1 MEQAFVRKM
10 RVFPGILGAVFL
22 ALFLLIPAGSALAL
36 PPVGQS
42 ARRVVV
48 EDPDGR
54 VMDLAFPR
62 QKPTLILYEDRKS
75 AAQNRALKDELIKLA
90 GTKAEAKRIQFVA
103 VADTS
108 DYRSWPLRG
117 FAESS
122 VRKKAAEVGQTI
134 YCDWDGGFRKAYRLR
149 RGVSNVILVGKD
161 GRVEYAA
168 EGKLDAPAR
177 SKLLARLWAQ
187 VR

>member
-1 MEQAFVRKM
+1 MQQTLVRKL
-10 RVFPGILGAVFL
+10 RFFL
-22 ALFLLIPAGSALAL
+22 MIFSLVLLLPAGAALAL
-36 PPVGQS
+36 PSVGQS

-54 VMDLAFPR
+54 VMDLGFPR
-62 QKPTLILYEDRKS
+62 EKPTLILYEDRKS
-75 AAQNRALKDELIKLA
+75 AAQNRALKDELTKLA
-90 GTKAEAKRIQFVA
+90 DTKSEAKQIQFVA
-103 VADTS
+103 IADTS

-117 FAESS
+117 FAERS
-122 VRKKAAEVGQTI
+122 VRKKSAEVGQTI
-134 YCDWDGGFRKAYRLR
+134 YCDWEGQFRKAYGLR
-149 RGVSNVILVGKD
+149 RGVSSVLLVGKN

-177 SKLLARLWAQ
+177 SKLFALLWAQ